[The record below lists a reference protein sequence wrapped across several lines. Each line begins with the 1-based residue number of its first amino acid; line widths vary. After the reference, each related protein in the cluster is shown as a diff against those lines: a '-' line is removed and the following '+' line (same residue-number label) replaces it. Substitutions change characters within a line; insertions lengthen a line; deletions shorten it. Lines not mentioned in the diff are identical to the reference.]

1 MVHRDRQ
8 HRARYHRDWSPIWGP
23 RLGPCDCNHRN
34 GTDGDEFAYALVG
47 AALGLLAAL
56 IALVAAIIRR
66 PGLAAAVFL
75 IGSFALAVAVLAWGW
90 RP

>member
-23 RLGPCDCNHRN
+23 RLGHCDCNHRN
-34 GTDGDEFAYALVG
+34 GSDGDEFVYALVG
-47 AALGLLAAL
+47 AVIGLLAAL
-56 IALVAAIIRR
+56 VALVAAIIRR
-66 PGLAAAVFL
+66 PALAATFAVAAAVGL
-75 IGSFALAVAVLAWGW
+75 LVAVVAWGW